1 MQRNNSCKHLKRKAK
16 RTRCVLEFLA
26 GGIWASFMI
35 LPLVLPV
42 PEANALESVPAAPL
56 MTCAVEAEK
65 EMETVLY
72 DVPLDDE
79 LQFFIIQE
87 CEEHHIEPEIIL
99 AMIERESAFT
109 PDIVGDNGNSFG
121 LMQIQP
127 KWHYQRMADLDCT
140 DLLDP
145 QQNVTVGIDLLSELV
160 DRYEGDIAKALTAY
174 NQGSFKGTV
183 SEYAKTVIEKAGEMD
198 VLHG

>member
-1 MQRNNSCKHLKRKAK
+1 MQRNNSYKRLKRKAK

-42 PEANALESVPAAPL
+42 PEVNALESVPAAPL
-56 MTCAVEAEK
+56 MTCAVEAE
-65 EMETVLY
+65 MENEPVLY

-79 LQFFIIQE
+79 LQLFIIQE

-99 AMIERESAFT
+99 AMIERESQFT
-109 PDIVGDNGNSFG
+109 ADIVGDNGNSFG
-121 LMQIQP
+121 YLQIQP
-127 KWHYQRMADLDCT
+127 RWHYQRMLDLDCT
-140 DLLDP
+140 NLLDP
-145 QQNVTVGIDLLSELV
+145 QQNVTVGIDLLSDLV
-160 DRYEGDIAKALTAY
+160 DRYEGNIAKALTAY

-183 SEYAKTVIEKAGEMD
+183 SEYAKAVLEKAGEID